1 MSLQRINFLLA
12 CKIFERDTELI
23 TMIIFYANSSI
34 LHRLL
39 AYMLDC
45 FTLSLGSSSLASQTF
60 AGMKDAVKTWLASLR
75 FHNLFNIRFKRATFR
90 D

>member
-12 CKIFERDTELI
+12 CKIFKRDTEL
-23 TMIIFYANSSI
+23 IFYANSSI
-34 LHRLL
+34 LYRLL

-45 FTLSLGSSSLASQTF
+45 FTFLYSCKPDLR
-60 AGMKDAVKTWLASLR
+60 MKDAVKTWLVSLR
-75 FHNLFNIRFKRATFR
+75 LHNLFNIRFKRATFR